1 MLEIFLITIFTQKAT
16 LKNHILNEQQQRAV
30 QFKGKH
36 LLLLAG
42 AGTGKTRC
50 IVGRAAYLIEN
61 GIQPEKIQILTFTKR
76 SANEIVERVKASLT
90 DNQAQSLNG
99 STFHSWCNQ
108 LIVRYPNLFGASNY
122 TVIDPDD
129 QLSVMKMVCGDR
141 IIEYKGVRIKPQ
153 QLLDIYSYGRNTR
166 KNLTNSIRE
175 RIYKGKSD
183 AETNDEID
191 IIRPKVEVLL
201 KAYQQKKE
209 EGRYLD
215 YDDLLLVV
223 ANRIRNDD
231 EAKEILN
238 HQLEHL
244 LIDEFQDTNPLQW
257 YLLEPFLDIAK
268 FYCVGDDAQ
277 SIYSFRGADYKNVHL
292 FSERVPDSETYILD
306 TNYRSTQEILDLS
319 NWLME
324 ESPLDYRKKLMASR
338 GPGIKPKLVNVSSQ
352 WEEANF
358 IAENILENFTENN
371 KQFANHLILSKS
383 TFYTK
388 PLQAVFIQKKIPY
401 VTYGGRKFMEAAHI
415 KDVVSALR
423 VVNNLFD
430 EIGWMRFLTFWDGI
444 GEIKAGKYLNKI
456 LEFKDPFDCAQH
468 VGEVIGGPEGEKIA
482 DIYNTIFVNSGNVKR
497 ALQETYAKMELS
509 LAFKYRK
516 DWEEK
521 RKSDFPVLEMLG
533 DNYASIGQLI
543 SEGILENAK
552 QLNGNPVLE
561 GSKLDDSEIK
571 DHVIIST
578 VHSAKGLEADTCY
591 VLNVSPKVYPSAWNL
606 DDEERT
612 EEDRRVLYVA
622 LTRAKNELYISRDTN
637 SINTVN
643 TQPSTHPNSKYFLEA
658 LPDRLVEQTINPY
671 SLIKP
676 KDINRPNKIDLSL
689 GMDFS

>member
-1 MLEIFLITIFTQKAT
+1 MENHNLNDKQK
-16 LKNHILNEQQQRAV
+16 KAV
-30 QFKGKH
+30 AYEGQH
-36 LLLLAG
+36 LLVLAG

-50 IVGRAAYLIEN
+50 IVGRAAYLIEQ
-61 GIQPEKIQILTFTKR
+61 GVSPEKIQILTFTKR
-76 SANEIVERVKASLT
+76 SANEIVERVKASLSS
-90 DNQAQSLNG
+90 NQAQSLNG

-108 LIVRYPNLFGASNY
+108 LIVRYPNLFGASGY

-129 QLSVMKMVCGDR
+129 QLSVMKMVCGDQ
-141 IIEYKGVRIKPQ
+141 IIEYKGIRIKPQ
-153 QLLDIYSYGRNTR
+153 QLIDIYSYGRNTR
-166 KNLTNSIRE
+166 QNLSNAIRE
-175 RIYKGKSD
+175 KVFKGKTD
-183 AETNDEID
+183 DETTDEID
-191 IIRPKVEVLL
+191 IIRPMVEILL
-201 KAYQQKKE
+201 KAYQTKKG
-209 EGRYLD
+209 EGRYID

-223 ANRIRNDD
+223 ANRLRND
-231 EAKEILN
+231 ENAREILS
-238 HQLEHL
+238 HQVKHL

-257 YLLEPFLDIAK
+257 FLLEPFLEIAK

-292 FSERVPDSETYILD
+292 FKERVPDSEILILD
-306 TNYRSTQEILDLS
+306 KNYRSTQEILDVS
-319 NWLME
+319 NWLIAQ
-324 ESPLDYRKKLMASR
+324 SPLDYKKQLLSSR
-338 GPGIKPKLVNVSSQ
+338 GEGIKPKLINVASQ

-371 KQFANHLILSKS
+371 KQFVDHLILSKS
-383 TFYTK
+383 TYYTK

-415 KDVVSALR
+415 KDVISALR
-423 VVNNLFD
+423 VVNNHYD

-444 GEIKAGKYLNKI
+444 GEIKAGKYISKLI
-456 LEFKDPFDCAQH
+456 EYEDPLQCAQNLAD
-468 VGEVIGGPEGEKIA
+468 VIGGTEGETIS
-482 DIYNTIFVNSGNVKR
+482 DIYNTIYLNSGNVKV
-497 ALQETYAKMELS
+497 ALQETYAKMELP

-561 GSKLDDSEIK
+561 GSQLSDSEIK
-571 DHVIIST
+571 DHVVIST
-578 VHSAKGLEADTCY
+578 VHSAKGLEADVCY

-606 DDEERT
+606 DSEEKI

-622 LTRAKNELYISRDTN
+622 LTRAKNELIITRDTN

-643 TQPSTHPNSKYFLEA
+643 KSNQAGFSSKYFLEE
-658 LPDRLVEQTINPY
+658 LPGNLTEQLVNPY
-671 SLIKP
+671 TIVKP
-676 KDINRPNKIDLSL
+676 RDISKPNNIDLSF

>member
-1 MLEIFLITIFTQKAT
+1 LDIHNFNERQK
-16 LKNHILNEQQQRAV
+16 KAV
-30 QFKGKH
+30 TYQGKH
-36 LLLLAG
+36 LLVLAG

-61 GIQPEKIQILTFTKR
+61 GVPPEKIQILTFTKR
-76 SANEIVERVKASLT
+76 SANEIVERVKASLS

-129 QLSVMKMVCGDR
+129 QLSVMKMVCGDKTF
-141 IIEYKGVRIKPQ
+141 EYKGIRIKPQ
-153 QLLDIYSYGRNTR
+153 NLIDVYSYGRNTR
-166 KNLTNSIRE
+166 QNLSNAIRE
-175 RIYKGKSD
+175 KIFKGKTD
-183 AETNDEID
+183 EETNDEID
-191 IIRPKVEVLL
+191 IIRPNIEVLL
-201 KAYQQKKE
+201 KAYQTKKG
-209 EGRYLD
+209 EGRYID

-223 ANRIRNDD
+223 ANRLRNDVQ
-231 EAKEILN
+231 AREIIS
-238 HQLEHL
+238 QQVQHL

-257 YLLEPFLDIAK
+257 FLLEPFLEIAK

-292 FSERVPDSETYILD
+292 FKDRVPDSEVLILD
-306 TNYRSTQEILDLS
+306 KNYRSTQEILDVS
-319 NWLME
+319 NWLLE
-324 ESPLDYRKKLMASR
+324 QSSLAYKKHLVSSR
-338 GPGIKPKLVNVSSQ
+338 GSGLKPKLINLASQ

-358 IAENILENFTENN
+358 IAENILQNFSENN
-371 KQFANHLILSKS
+371 RNFADHLILSKS
-383 TFYTK
+383 TYYTK

-415 KDVVSALR
+415 KDVIAALR
-423 VVNNLFD
+423 VVNNHYD
-430 EIGWMRFLTFWDGI
+430 EIAWMRFLTFWDGI
-444 GEIKAGKYLNKI
+444 GEIRANKFIHKI
-456 LEFKDPFDCAQH
+456 LAFESPKACAQNLAAI
-468 VGEVIGGPEGEKIA
+468 VGGSDGEIIS
-482 DIYNTIFVNSGNVKR
+482 DIYNTVYLNSSNVKL
-497 ALQETYAKMELS
+497 ALQETYSKMELS

-552 QLNGNPVLE
+552 QLNGDPVLE
-561 GSKLDDSEIK
+561 GSQINDSEIK

-578 VHSAKGLEADTCY
+578 VHSAKGLEADVCY

-606 DDEERT
+606 DSEEKI

-622 LTRAKNELYISRDTN
+622 LTRAKNELIITRDTN
-637 SINTVN
+637 SISTVESAN
-643 TQPSTHPNSKYFLEA
+643 NSNFKSKYFLEELPEA
-658 LPDRLVEQTINPY
+658 LTDQLVNPY
-671 SLIKP
+671 SMVRS
-676 KDINRPNKIDLSL
+676 KDISKPNTIDLSF

>member
-1 MLEIFLITIFTQKAT
+1 MFTQKAT

-352 WEEANF
+352 WEEANY

-371 KQFANHLILSKS
+371 KQFADHLILSKS

-456 LEFKDPFDCAQH
+456 LEFKDPIDCAQH

>member
-1 MLEIFLITIFTQKAT
+1 LE
-16 LKNHILNEQQQRAV
+16 NHILNEKQKKAV
-30 QFKGKH
+30 EFEGKH
-36 LLLLAG
+36 LLVLAG

-50 IVGRAAYLIEN
+50 IVGRAAYLIDQ
-61 GIQPEKIQILTFTKR
+61 GIPPEKIQILTFTKR
-76 SANEIVERVKASLT
+76 SANEIVERVKSSLS

-129 QLSVMKMVCGDR
+129 QLSVMKMVCGDQV
-141 IIEYKGVRIKPQ
+141 IEYKGIRIKPQ
-153 QLLDIYSYGRNTR
+153 QLIDIYSYGRNTR
-166 KNLTNSIRE
+166 QNLSNSIRE
-175 RIYKGKSD
+175 KVYKGKLD
-183 AETNDEID
+183 EETNDEID

-201 KAYQQKKE
+201 RAYQLKKGD
-209 EGRYLD
+209 GRYLD
-215 YDDLLLVV
+215 YDDLLLIV
-223 ANRIRNDD
+223 ANRLRNDE
-231 EAKEILN
+231 EARTILS
-238 HQLEHL
+238 HQVKHL

-257 YLLEPFLDIAK
+257 YLLEPFLQIAN

-292 FSERVPDSETYILD
+292 FKERVSDSEVLILD
-306 TNYRSTQEILDLS
+306 NNYRSTQEILDLS
-319 NWLME
+319 NWLLD
-324 ESPLDYRKKLMASR
+324 ESSLDYKKKLIATR
-338 GPGIKPKLVNVSSQ
+338 GEGIKPKLINVASQ

-371 KQFANHLILSKS
+371 KNFIDHLILSKS
-383 TFYTK
+383 TYYIK

-415 KDVVSALR
+415 KDVISALR
-423 VVNNLFD
+423 VVNNVYD

-444 GEIKAGKYLNKI
+444 GEIKAGKYISKI
-456 LEFKDPFDCAQH
+456 LEFKDPLECAQNL
-468 VGEVIGGPEGEKIA
+468 EDAIGGFDGERIA
-482 DIYNTIFVNSGNVKR
+482 DIYNTIFINSGNVKK
-497 ALQETYAKMELS
+497 AIQETYSKMEMP

-533 DNYASIGQLI
+533 DNYSTIGQLI

-552 QLNGNPVLE
+552 QLNGEPVLE
-561 GSKLDDSEIK
+561 GSQLNDSEIK

-578 VHSAKGLEADTCY
+578 VHSSKGLESDVCY

-606 DDEERT
+606 HSEESI

-622 LTRAKNELYISRDTN
+622 LTRAKNELYITRDTN

-643 TQPSTHPNSKYFLEA
+643 NSENSSDASSKYFLEK
-658 LPDRLVEQTINPY
+658 LPENLVDQIINPF
-671 SLIKP
+671 SIIKP
-676 KDINRPNKIDLSL
+676 RDILTPNKIDLST

>member
-371 KQFANHLILSKS
+371 KQFADHLILSKS

-401 VTYGGRKFMEAAHI
+401 VSYGGRKFMEAAHI

-561 GSKLDDSEIK
+561 GSKLDNSEIK

>member
-1 MLEIFLITIFTQKAT
+1 ME
-16 LKNHILNEQQQRAV
+16 NHKLNEKQKKAV
-30 QFKGKH
+30 EFDGKH
-36 LLLLAG
+36 VLVLAG

-50 IVGRAAYLIEN
+50 IVGRAAYLIEQ
-61 GIQPEKIQILTFTKR
+61 GTLPDRIQILTFTKR
-76 SANEIVERVKASLT
+76 SANEIVERVKSSLST
-90 DNQAQSLNG
+90 NQAQSLNG

-108 LIVRYPNLFGASNY
+108 LIVRYPNLFGASGY

-129 QLSVMKMVCGDR
+129 QLSVMKMVCGDQ
-141 IIEYKGVRIKPQ
+141 IIEYKGIRIKPQ
-153 QLLDIYSYGRNTR
+153 QLIDIYSYGRNTR
-166 KNLTNSIRE
+166 QNLSNAIRE
-175 RIYKGKSD
+175 QVYKGKFD
-183 AETNDEID
+183 DDTTDEID

-201 KAYQQKKE
+201 KAYQTKKG

-223 ANRIRNDD
+223 ANRLRNDK
-231 EAKEILN
+231 EARDILGQ
-238 HQLEHL
+238 QLQHL

-257 YLLEPFLDIAK
+257 FLLEPFLEIAH

-277 SIYSFRGADYKNVHL
+277 SIYSFRGADFKNVHL
-292 FSERVPDSETYILD
+292 FKERVPDSEILILD
-306 TNYRSTQEILDLS
+306 KNYRSTQEILDIS
-319 NWLME
+319 NWLIDA
-324 ESPLDYRKKLMASR
+324 SPLDYKKQLIATR
-338 GPGIKPKLVNVSSQ
+338 GTGNTPKLINVSSQ

-371 KQFANHLILSKS
+371 KQFADHLILSKS
-383 TFYTK
+383 TYYTK

-415 KDVVSALR
+415 KDVISALR
-423 VVNNLFD
+423 VVNNHFD

-444 GEIKAGKYLNKI
+444 GEIKAGNYISKLIAY
-456 LEFKDPFDCAQH
+456 EDPLQCAQNLAD
-468 VGEVIGGPEGEKIA
+468 VIGGSTGDTIS
-482 DIYNTIFVNSGNVKR
+482 DIYNTIYRNSGNVKV
-497 ALQETYAKMELS
+497 ALQETYARMEMP

-552 QLNGNPVLE
+552 QLNGEPVLE
-561 GSKLDDSEIK
+561 GSQITDTEIK
-571 DHVIIST
+571 DHVVIST
-578 VHSAKGLEADTCY
+578 VHSAKGLEADVCY

-606 DDEERT
+606 GNDDKI

-622 LTRAKNELYISRDTN
+622 LTRAKNQLIITRDTN

-643 TQPSTHPNSKYFLEA
+643 KAKSAGFNSQYFLEE
-658 LPDRLVEQTINPY
+658 LPESLIEQLVNPY
-671 SLIKP
+671 TLIRPRDISKP
-676 KDINRPNKIDLSL
+676 NDIDLSF

>member
-1 MLEIFLITIFTQKAT
+1 ME
-16 LKNHILNEQQQRAV
+16 NHVLNEKQKKAV
-30 QFKGKH
+30 TFSGKH
-36 LLLLAG
+36 LLVLAG

-50 IVGRAAYLIEN
+50 IVGRAAYLIEQ
-61 GIQPEKIQILTFTKR
+61 GEAPEKIQILTFTKR
-76 SANEIVERVKASLT
+76 SASEIVERVKASLSE
-90 DNQAQSLNG
+90 NQAQSLNG

-108 LIVRYPNLFGASNY
+108 LLVRYPNLFGASGY

-129 QLSVMKMVCGDR
+129 QLSVMKMVCGDQV
-141 IIEYKGVRIKPQ
+141 IDYKGIRIKPQ
-153 QLLDIYSYGRNTR
+153 QLIDIYSYGRNTR
-166 KNLTNSIRE
+166 QNLSNSIRE
-175 RIYKGKSD
+175 KIYKGKTD
-183 AETNDEID
+183 DETTDEID

-201 KAYQQKKE
+201 KAYQIKKG

-223 ANRIRNDD
+223 ANRLRNDK
-231 EAKEILN
+231 EAREILSR
-238 HQLEHL
+238 QVKHL

-257 YLLEPFLDIAK
+257 YLLEPFLEIAH

-277 SIYSFRGADYKNVHL
+277 SIYSFRGADFKNVHL
-292 FSERVPDSETYILD
+292 FSERVPDSETLILD
-306 TNYRSTQEILDLS
+306 KNYRSTQEILDVS
-319 NWLME
+319 NWLISQ
-324 ESPLDYRKKLMASR
+324 SPLDYKKNLIAAR
-338 GPGIKPKLVNVSSQ
+338 GSGELPKLVNLSSQ

-358 IAENILENFTENN
+358 IAENILENFSENN
-371 KQFANHLILSKS
+371 KQFADHLILSKS
-383 TFYTK
+383 TYYTK

-415 KDVVSALR
+415 KDVISALR
-423 VVNNLFD
+423 VVNNHYD

-444 GEIKAGKYLNKI
+444 GEIRAGKYISKLI
-456 LEFKDPFDCAQH
+456 TYQDPLECAQNLAD
-468 VGEVIGGPEGEKIA
+468 VIGGTEGETIS
-482 DIYNTIFVNSGNVKR
+482 DIYNTILLNSGNVKNV
-497 ALQETYAKMELS
+497 LQETYAKMEMT

-521 RKSDFPVLEMLG
+521 RKADFPVLEMLG

-561 GSKLDDSEIK
+561 GSQLNNSEIK
-571 DHVIIST
+571 DHVVIST
-578 VHSAKGLEADTCY
+578 VHSAKGLEADVCY

-606 DDEERT
+606 GNIEQI

-622 LTRAKNELYISRDTN
+622 LTRAKNQLFITRDTN

-643 TQPSTHPNSKYFLEA
+643 KQNGTSNSNYFLEE
-658 LPDRLVEQTINPY
+658 LPKNLVEQTINTYNP
-671 SLIKP
+671 IKP
-676 KDINRPNKIDLSL
+676 RDISKPNNIDLSF

>member
-371 KQFANHLILSKS
+371 KQFADHLILSKS